1 MSTHTESYHQK
12 HQKRLQTSILDNNG
26 LGVGIVQGND
36 FNIHAKKEGGGG
48 CCCCCCC
55 CCCCGGTGVAEL
67 ETY

>member
-55 CCCCGGTGVAEL
+55 CGGTGLAEL
-67 ETY
+67 ETYYH